1 MGRDRGKF
9 NKRGGR
15 GGSSRFQATSA
26 AEIEL
31 RNERLARFD
40 ANRARRREES
50 AEAENGGRNEEQ
62 NDEEEIE
69 GQEDV
74 GQGIAGMSLN
84 ENQQNDAPRE
94 KTRKQREQE
103 QKEKAAA
110 DYRRRHEAGL
120 TEEYKRDMAKLAEV
134 KKRREESAKRAE
146 VEKEAQES
154 IEKEQKAKA
163 AALQAD
169 SSDDDSDSDDDKKK
183 KKKKKKKSSSIPKL
197 DKIAIKKMKPTQ
209 LKEHL
214 KERGLDIQGNAKTLT
229 QRLLDYE
236 KNR

>member
-31 RNERLARFD
+31 RNERLAQFD
-40 ANRARRREES
+40 ANRARRREEA
-50 AEAENGGRNEEQ
+50 AEAENGVGNEEES
-62 NDEEEIE
+62 DEEEEIE
-69 GQEDV
+69 

-84 ENQQNDAPRE
+84 ENQQTDAPRE

-120 TEEYKRDMAKLAEV
+120 TEEYKRDMV
-134 KKRREESAKRAE
+134 RNIFSCFI
-146 VEKEAQES
+146 S
-154 IEKEQKAKA
+154 Y
-163 AALQAD
+163 
-169 SSDDDSDSDDDKKK
+169 
-183 KKKKKKKSSSIPKL
+183 
-197 DKIAIKKMKPTQ
+197 
-209 LKEHL
+209 
-214 KERGLDIQGNAKTLT
+214 DILST
-229 QRLLDYE
+229 
-236 KNR
+236 

>member
-31 RNERLARFD
+31 RNERLAQFD
-40 ANRARRREES
+40 ANRSRRREEA
-50 AEAENGGRNEEQ
+50 AEAENGGGNEEKG
-62 NDEEEIE
+62 DEEEE
-69 GQEDV
+69 MD

-84 ENQQNDAPRE
+84 ENQQSEAPRE

-134 KKRREESAKRAE
+134 KKRREEAAKRTEAE
-146 VEKEAQES
+146 KDAQDSMEKERQ
-154 IEKEQKAKA
+154 AKA

-183 KKKKKKKSSSIPKL
+183 KKKKKKKAASIPKL

-214 KERGLDIQGNAKTLT
+214 KERGLEIQGNAKTLT

-236 KNR
+236 KDR